1 MTELT
6 FLGTGTSQGV
16 PMIACGCW
24 VCTSPD
30 SRDKRLR
37 TSVLVETDGVTV
49 VIDAG
54 PDFRQ
59 QMLRE
64 NVKHIDGILITHE
77 HKDHTGGL
85 DEIRSF
91 NYVTKKAVN
100 VYAEPRVQKVIK
112 KDFDYAFG
120 ENRYPGAPDFNLV
133 TIGDQ
138 PFTVT
143 SVDGAKSIEV
153 IPIRGKHYKLPVLG
167 FRIGGL
173 AYITD
178 MNSIEES
185 EIEKIKGIDTLV
197 INALQKERHL
207 SHFSLGEALHVS
219 YLVSPCQTYLT
230 HVSHLMGRFAQ
241 VEPELPENVHFA
253 YDGLKIEIKG

>member
-1 MTELT
+1 MTKLT

-16 PMIACGCW
+16 PVIACGCW

-37 TSVLVETDGVTV
+37 TSALVESDGVTV
-49 VIDAG
+49 AIDAG

-64 NVKHIDGILITHE
+64 NVKHIDGILLTHE

-91 NYVTKKAVN
+91 NYVTKKPVN
-100 VYAEPRVQKVIK
+100 IYAEERVQKVIK

-120 ENRYPGAPDFNLV
+120 ENRYPGAPDFNLI
-133 TIGDQ
+133 TIGEK

-143 SVDGAKSIEV
+143 SVDGTKSIKV

-167 FRIGGL
+167 FRIGSL

-178 MNSIEES
+178 MNHIGQEE
-185 EIEKIKGIDTLV
+185 IDKIKGVDTLIV
-197 INALQKERHL
+197 NALQKEHHM
-207 SHFSLGEALHVS
+207 SHFSLPEALHIS
-219 YLVSPCQTYLT
+219 YQVGARQTYLT

-241 VEPELPENVHFA
+241 TEPELPEHVNFA
-253 YDGLKIEIKG
+253 YDGLSIEVK

>member
-1 MTELT
+1 MTKLT

-16 PMIACGCW
+16 PVIACGCW
-24 VCTSPD
+24 VCTSHD

-37 TSVLVETDGVTV
+37 TSALIESDGVTI

-91 NYVTKKAVN
+91 NYVTKKPVN
-100 VYAEPRVQKVIK
+100 IYAEQRVQNVIK

-120 ENRYPGAPDFNLV
+120 ENKYPGAPDFNL
-133 TIGDQ
+133 IDIEEK
-138 PFTVT
+138 PFTVK
-143 SVDGAKSIEV
+143 SLDGTKSIEV
-153 IPIRGKHYKLPVLG
+153 IPIRGMHYKLPVFG
-167 FRIGGL
+167 FRIGNL

-178 MNSIEES
+178 MNNIREE
-185 EIEKIKGIDTLV
+185 EIDKIKGVDTLV
-197 INALQKERHL
+197 INALQKEHHM
-207 SHFSLGEALHVS
+207 SHFSLSEALHIS
-219 YLVSPCQTYLT
+219 YLVGARQTYLT

-241 VEPELPENVHFA
+241 IETELPENVNFA
-253 YDGLKIEIKG
+253 YDGLKIEVK